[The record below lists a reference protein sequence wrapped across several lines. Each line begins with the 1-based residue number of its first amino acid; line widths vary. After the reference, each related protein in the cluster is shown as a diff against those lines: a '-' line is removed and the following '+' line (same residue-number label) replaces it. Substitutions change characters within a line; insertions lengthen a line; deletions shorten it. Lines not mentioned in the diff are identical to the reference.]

1 MPTPS
6 AQPFTRHQ
14 GFTLLELLIVVALI
28 GVASAVASLALRD
41 PEDTRLER
49 EALRLATLFESARAQ
64 ARGFGVAVTWT
75 PKPAH
80 PEDKDFE
87 FVGLPEIVQ
96 LPDRWLQPETRE
108 QIRIEISSP
117 IPPRRDHVILGP
129 EPVIPPQT
137 VWLIDGRHRLSI
149 SSDGLGPFV
158 LGDALPADHAAS
170 H

>member
-1 MPTPS
+1 MAANTAS
-6 AQPFTRHQ
+6 ALRHQ
-14 GFTLLELLIVVALI
+14 GFTLLELLIVVTLI

-64 ARGFGVAVTWT
+64 ARGFGVAVIWN
-75 PKPAH
+75 PRPEH

-87 FVGLPEIVQ
+87 FVGLPEIAQ
-96 LPDRWLQPETRE
+96 LPHRWLQAETRE
-108 QIRIEISSP
+108 QVRIEISTP
-117 IPPRRDHVILGP
+117 VPPRRDHILLGP

-149 SSDGLGPFV
+149 STDGLGPFV
-158 LGDALPADHAAS
+158 LGDASPSDHAAS